1 MSLQSP
7 CYTVAEL
14 QEKKTLEAPA
24 VCDIDSWW
32 GEAMQHK
39 LSWVTRDVLAGV
51 KREGY
56 IYM

>member
-1 MSLQSP
+1 M
-7 CYTVAEL
+7 AEL
-14 QEKKTLEAPA
+14 QEKKTLESPA